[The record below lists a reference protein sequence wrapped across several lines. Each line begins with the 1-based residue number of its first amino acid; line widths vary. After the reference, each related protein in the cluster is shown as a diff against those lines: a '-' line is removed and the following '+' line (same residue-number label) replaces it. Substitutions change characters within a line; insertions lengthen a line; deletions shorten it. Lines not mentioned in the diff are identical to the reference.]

1 MPIDL
6 QFEKFYTKELEEHRE
21 KMVNI
26 RVLENL
32 GQFSLSF
39 YRILIEFKEQAIAD
53 QLFHA
58 LNGRFF
64 SDSDAG

>member
-1 MPIDL
+1 MPKDL
-6 QFEKFYTKELEEHRE
+6 EFEKFYMKELEEHRE

-26 RVLENL
+26 RVLENV

-53 QLFHA
+53 
-58 LNGRFF
+58 
-64 SDSDAG
+64 

>member
-1 MPIDL
+1 
-6 QFEKFYTKELEEHRE
+6 
-21 KMVNI
+21 MVNV
-26 RVLENL
+26 RVLENV

-39 YRILIEFKEQAIAD
+39 YRILIEFTEQAIAD